1 MENCSP
7 LLEASLKRGQK
18 KLGNSVVHDE
28 EIAARI
34 VSVVNCPS
42 NRAGVRLLM
51 ACMLA
56 KMQRPEID
64 PRKPYT
70 KIGGK
75 DCFSGRSYD
84 EQFIGDFITR
94 HNLPCNSTTAFLTP
108 TLRNMDKT
116 LTTKVV
122 LVGRPAVM
130 YQDALLLLD
139 DVRAGRISAQDVL
152 DESIRLLLL
161 ERDAREA
168 RLKTLLSGVSRVAGA
183 LPLSSEDTV
192 NLIEQHLRC
201 KGSSRLLVLIVAAAY
216 EAATTR
222 LGERV
227 LKLTGHNA
235 ADEQTG
241 AVGDIQITVLG
252 DDKVVT
258 SYEMKNKA
266 VQRSDIDRALQKIA
280 AQGKH
285 IQNYLFITTDSVAD
299 DIRDIREYARSKYD
313 ETGGVEIA
321 ILDCIGFLRHFLHL
335 FHRLR
340 KDFLDQYQAIV
351 LREPDSAVSQALKEA
366 FLALR
371 QAAESAD

>member
-1 MENCSP
+1 MANCSK
-7 LLEASLKRGQK
+7 LLEDALKRAEK
-18 KLGNSVVHDE
+18 NLGHSFIHDE
-28 EIAARI
+28 EIAAR
-34 VSVVNCPS
+34 VLSVVNCPS
-42 NRAGVRLLM
+42 NRAGARLLL

-56 KMQRPEID
+56 KVDDDKVD

-84 EQFIGDFITR
+84 EQFIGGFITK

-108 TLRNMDKT
+108 TLRNMDQT

-130 YQDALLLLD
+130 YQDALRLLD
-139 DVRAGRISAQDVL
+139 HVHAGRVSAKDVL

-161 ERDAREA
+161 ERDARKT
-168 RLKTLLSGVSRVAGA
+168 RLKALLSGVGRIPGA
-183 LPLSSEDTV
+183 LPLSSEETV
-192 NLIEQHLRC
+192 YLIETHLRY
-201 KGSSRLLVLIVAAAY
+201 KGSSRLPVLIVAAAY
-216 EAATTR
+216 EAAKAK

-227 LKLTGHNA
+227 LNLTAHNA

-241 AVGDIQITVLG
+241 AVGDVQITLLG
-252 DDKVVT
+252 EDKVVT

-266 VQRSDIDRALQKIA
+266 VLNGDIDRALQKIA

-285 IQNYLFITTDSVAD
+285 VQNYIFITTEPVAD
-299 DIRDIREYARSKYD
+299 DVREYARSKYD
-313 ETGGVEIA
+313 ETGGVEIV
-321 ILDCIGFLRHFLHL
+321 ILDCVGFLRHFLHL

-340 KDFLDQYQAIV
+340 KDFLDQYQVLV
-351 LREPDSAVSQALKEA
+351 LREPESAVSQALKEA

>member
-1 MENCSP
+1 
-7 LLEASLKRGQK
+7 
-18 KLGNSVVHDE
+18 
-28 EIAARI
+28 
-34 VSVVNCPS
+34 
-42 NRAGVRLLM
+42 M

-56 KMQRPEID
+56 KAHLPEVD

-70 KIGGK
+70 KIGSQ
-75 DCFSGRSYD
+75 DCFSGRTYD
-84 EQFIGDFITR
+84 EQLIGDFITK

-108 TLRNMDKT
+108 TLRNMDQT

-122 LVGRPAVM
+122 LVGRPAAM
-130 YQDALLLLD
+130 YKDALLVLD
-139 DVRAGRISAQDVL
+139 DVHSGKASAQFVL

-161 ERDAREA
+161 ERDVRRV
-168 RLKTLLSGVSRVAGA
+168 RLKTLLSGVGRAATA

-192 NLIEQHLRC
+192 NLIEQHLHC
-201 KGSSRLLVLIVAAAY
+201 KGSSRLPVLVVAAAY
-216 EAATTR
+216 ETAKIK
-222 LGERV
+222 LGECV
-227 LKLTGHNA
+227 LNLTAHNA

-241 AVGDIQITVLG
+241 AVGDVQITLLG
-252 DDKVVT
+252 EDKVVT

-266 VQRSDIDRALQKIA
+266 VLRGDIDRALQKIA

-285 IQNYLFITTDSVAD
+285 VQNYIFITTEAVTD
-299 DIRDIREYARSKYD
+299 DVREFGRSKYD

-321 ILDCIGFLRHFLHL
+321 ILDCVGFIRHFLHL

-340 KDFLDQYQAIV
+340 KDFLDQYQALV
-351 LREPDSAVSQALKEA
+351 LREADSAVSQALKEA

>member
-1 MENCSP
+1 MENCSK
-7 LLEASLKRGQK
+7 LLEASLKRAQAN
-18 KLGNSVVHDE
+18 LGHSFIHE
-28 EIAARI
+28 EKIEAR
-34 VSVVNCPS
+34 VLSVVNCPS

-56 KMQRPEID
+56 KLDDPKVD

-70 KIGGK
+70 KIGSK

-84 EQFIGDFITR
+84 EQFIGGFITK

-108 TLRNMDKT
+108 TLRNMDQT

-122 LVGRPAVM
+122 LVGRPMVM
-130 YQDALLLLD
+130 YQEALRLLD
-139 DVRAGRISAQDVL
+139 DVHAGRISAQDVL
-152 DESIRLLLL
+152 DESNRLLLL
-161 ERDAREA
+161 DRDARKA
-168 RLKTLLSGVSRVAGA
+168 RLKTLLSGVGRVTDA

-216 EAATTR
+216 EAVTTR

-227 LKLTGHNA
+227 LSLTGHNA

-241 AVGDIQITVLG
+241 AVGDVQITILG

-266 VQRSDIDRALQKIA
+266 VQHGDIDRALQKIA

-285 IQNYLFITTDSVAD
+285 VQNYIFITTESVD
-299 DIRDIREYARSKYD
+299 DDIREYARSKYD

-340 KDFLDQYQAIV
+340 KDFLDQYQTLV
-351 LREPDSAVSQALKEA
+351 LHEPDSAVSQGLKEA

>member
-1 MENCSP
+1 
-7 LLEASLKRGQK
+7 
-18 KLGNSVVHDE
+18 
-28 EIAARI
+28 
-34 VSVVNCPS
+34 
-42 NRAGVRLLM
+42 M
-51 ACMLA
+51 ACTLA
-56 KMQRPEID
+56 KLHQPKVD

-70 KIGGK
+70 KIASK

-84 EQFIGDFITR
+84 EQFIGDFITK
-94 HNLPCNSTTAFLTP
+94 HDLPCNSTTAFLTP
-108 TLRNMDKT
+108 TLRNMDQM

-122 LVGRPAVM
+122 LVGRPTAM
-130 YQDALLLLD
+130 YQDALRLLD
-139 DVRAGRISAQDVL
+139 DIHSGRVSAQDL
-152 DESIRLLLL
+152 LNESIRLLLL
-161 ERDAREA
+161 ERDARKA

-201 KGSSRLLVLIVAAAY
+201 KGASRLPVLIVASAY
-216 EAATTR
+216 EAAKTK

-227 LKLTGHNA
+227 LNLTAHNA

-241 AVGDIQITVLG
+241 AVGDVQITLLG
-252 DDKVVT
+252 EDKVVT

-266 VQRSDIDRALQKIA
+266 VQQGDIDRACQKIA
-280 AQGKH
+280 AQGQH
-285 IQNYLFITTDSVAD
+285 VQNYIFITTEAVAD
-299 DIRDIREYARSKYD
+299 HIRDYARSKYD

-340 KDFLDQYQAIV
+340 KDFLDQYQILV
-351 LREPDSAVSQALKEA
+351 LRESDSAVSQALKEA

-371 QAAESAD
+371 QAR

>member
-7 LLEASLKRGQK
+7 LLEAALKRAQK
-18 KLGNSVVHDE
+18 NLGHSFVHDE
-28 EIAARI
+28 EIAAR
-34 VSVVNCPS
+34 VLSVVNCPS
-42 NRAGVRLLM
+42 NRAGVPLLVS
-51 ACMLA
+51 CMLA
-56 KMQRPEID
+56 KVYRPEID

-70 KIGGK
+70 KIGSK

-84 EQFIGDFITR
+84 EQFIGDFITK

-108 TLRNMDKT
+108 TLRNMDQT

-122 LVGRPAVM
+122 LVGRPMVM
-130 YQDALLLLD
+130 YHDALQLLD
-139 DVRAGRISAQDVL
+139 DVRAGRVSAKDVL
-152 DESIRLLLL
+152 DEAIRLLLL
-161 ERDAREA
+161 ERDARKV
-168 RLKTLLSGVSRVAGA
+168 RLKTLLSGVSRVPGA

-201 KGSSRLLVLIVAAAY
+201 KGSSRLPVFIVAAAY
-216 EAATTR
+216 EAAKTR

-227 LKLTGHNA
+227 LNLTAHNA

-241 AVGDIQITVLG
+241 AVGDVQITLLG
-252 DDKVVT
+252 EDKVVT

-266 VQRSDIDRALQKIA
+266 VQRGDIDRALQKIA
-280 AQGKH
+280 SQGKH
-285 IQNYLFITTDSVAD
+285 VQNYIFITTESVAD
-299 DIRDIREYARSKYD
+299 DIRDYARSKYD

-321 ILDCIGFLRHFLHL
+321 ILDCVGFLRHFLHL

-340 KDFLDQYQAIV
+340 KDFLDQYQVLV

-371 QAAESAD
+371 QASESAD

>member
-7 LLEASLKRGQK
+7 LLEASLKRAQK
-18 KLGNSVVHDE
+18 NLGRSFIHDE
-28 EIAARI
+28 EIAARV
-34 VSVVNCPS
+34 VSVTNCPS
-42 NRAGVRLLM
+42 NRAGVRLIM
-51 ACMLA
+51 SCMLA
-56 KMQRPEID
+56 KAHRPEID

-70 KIGGK
+70 KIGSK

-84 EQFIGDFITR
+84 EQFIGDFITK

-108 TLRNMDKT
+108 TLRNMDQT

-130 YQDALLLLD
+130 YHDALQLLD
-139 DVRAGRISAQDVL
+139 DVRTERVSAQDVL

-161 ERDAREA
+161 ERDARKV
-168 RLKTLLSGVSRVAGA
+168 RLKTLLSGVGRIAGA
-183 LPLSSEDTV
+183 LPLSSEDTI

-216 EAATTR
+216 EAAKTR

-227 LKLTGHNA
+227 LNLTAHNA

-241 AVGDIQITVLG
+241 AVGDVQITVLG

-258 SYEMKNKA
+258 SYEMKNKT
-266 VQRSDIDRALQKIA
+266 VQRGDIDRALQKIVV
-280 AQGKH
+280 QGKH
-285 IQNYLFITTDSVAD
+285 VQNYIFISTEPVAD
-299 DIRDIREYARSKYD
+299 DVREYARSKYD

-340 KDFLDQYQAIV
+340 KDFLDQYQVFV
-351 LREPDSAVSQALKEA
+351 LHEADSAVSQGLKEA

>member
-1 MENCSP
+1 MENCSK
-7 LLEASLKRGQK
+7 LLETVLKRAQAN
-18 KLGNSVVHDE
+18 LGHSFIHDE
-28 EIAARI
+28 KIGAR
-34 VSVVNCPS
+34 VLSVVNCPS

-51 ACMLA
+51 SCMLA
-56 KMQRPEID
+56 KVHRPEID

-70 KIGGK
+70 KIGSK

-84 EQFIGDFITR
+84 EQFIGDFITK

-108 TLRNMDKT
+108 TLRNMDQT

-122 LVGRPAVM
+122 LVGRPMVM
-130 YQDALLLLD
+130 YQSALQLLD
-139 DVRAGRISAQDVL
+139 DVHADRLSAEDVL
-152 DESIRLLLL
+152 SECIRLLLL
-161 ERDAREA
+161 DRDARKV
-168 RLKTLLSGVSRVAGA
+168 RLKTLLSGVGRVADA

-216 EAATTR
+216 EAAEMR

-227 LKLTGHNA
+227 LNLTGHNA

-241 AVGDIQITVLG
+241 AVGDVQITVLG

-266 VQRSDIDRALQKIA
+266 VMRGDIDRALQKIA

-285 IQNYLFITTDSVAD
+285 VQNYIFITTEAVAE
-299 DIRDIREYARSKYD
+299 DIREYARSKYD
-313 ETGGVEIA
+313 ETGGVEFA

-340 KDFLDQYQAIV
+340 KDFLDQYQILV
-351 LREPDSAVSQALKEA
+351 LHEPDSAVSQGLKEA

-371 QAAESAD
+371 QAAESTD

>member
-1 MENCSP
+1 MENCSK
-7 LLEASLKRGQK
+7 LLEASLKRAQAN
-18 KLGNSVVHDE
+18 LGHSFIHE
-28 EIAARI
+28 EKIAAR
-34 VSVVNCPS
+34 VLSVLNCPS
-42 NRAGVRLLM
+42 NRAGARLLM

-56 KMQRPEID
+56 KIDDPKVD

-70 KIGGK
+70 KIGSK

-84 EQFIGDFITR
+84 EQFIGGFITK

-108 TLRNMDKT
+108 TLRNMDQT

-122 LVGRPAVM
+122 LVGRPMVM
-130 YQDALLLLD
+130 YQEALRLLD
-139 DVRAGRISAQDVL
+139 DVHAGRISAQDVL
-152 DESIRLLLL
+152 DESNRLLLL
-161 ERDAREA
+161 DRDARKA
-168 RLKTLLSGVSRVAGA
+168 RLKTLLSGVGRVVDA

-216 EAATTR
+216 EAVTTR

-227 LKLTGHNA
+227 LNLTGHNA

-241 AVGDIQITVLG
+241 AVGDVQITILG

-266 VQRSDIDRALQKIA
+266 VSSGDIDRALQKIA

-285 IQNYLFITTDSVAD
+285 VQNYIFITTESVD
-299 DIRDIREYARSKYD
+299 DDIREYARSKYD

-340 KDFLDQYQAIV
+340 KDFLDQYQTLV
-351 LREPDSAVSQALKEA
+351 LHEPDSAVSQGLKEA

>member
-7 LLEASLKRGQK
+7 LLEASLKRAQK
-18 KLGNSVVHDE
+18 NLGHSFIHDE
-28 EIAARI
+28 EIEARI
-34 VSVVNCPS
+34 IAAVNCPG

-56 KMQRPEID
+56 KVHRPEID

-84 EQFIGDFITR
+84 EQFIGDFITK

-108 TLRNMDKT
+108 TLRNMDQT

-122 LVGRPAVM
+122 LVGRPMAM
-130 YQDALLLLD
+130 YQSALQLLD
-139 DVRAGRISAQDVL
+139 DVRAGRVSAQDVL
-152 DESIRLLLL
+152 NECIRLLLL
-161 ERDAREA
+161 DRDARKS
-168 RLKTLLSGVSRVAGA
+168 RLKTLLSGVGRVADA
-183 LPLSSEDTV
+183 LQLSSEDTV

-201 KGSSRLLVLIVAAAY
+201 KSSSRLLVLIVAAAY
-216 EAATTR
+216 EAVKTR
-222 LGERV
+222 LGEHA
-227 LKLTGHNA
+227 LNLTGHNA

-241 AVGDIQITVLG
+241 AVGDVQITILG

-266 VQRSDIDRALQKIA
+266 VQQGDIDRALQKIA
-280 AQGKH
+280 AHGRH
-285 IQNYLFITTDSVAD
+285 VQNYIFVTTESVTD
-299 DIRDIREYARSKYD
+299 DVREYARSKYD

-340 KDFLDQYQAIV
+340 KDFLDQYQTLV
-351 LREPDSAVSQALKEA
+351 LHEPDSAVSQGLIEA

>member
-7 LLEASLKRGQK
+7 LLEASLKRAQK
-18 KLGNSVVHDE
+18 NPGHSFIQNEKILARVV
-28 EIAARI
+28 A
-34 VSVVNCPS
+34 VVNCPG

-56 KMQRPEID
+56 KIHRPEID

-75 DCFSGRSYD
+75 DCFSGRAYD
-84 EQFIGDFITR
+84 EQFIAGFITR

-108 TLRNMDKT
+108 TLRNMDQT
-116 LTTKVV
+116 LTTRVV
-122 LVGRPAVM
+122 LVGRPAAM
-130 YQDALLLLD
+130 YQNALLILD
-139 DVRAGRISAQDVL
+139 DVGAERISAKDIL

-161 ERDAREA
+161 ERDARKV
-168 RLKTLLSGVSRVAGA
+168 RLKTLLSGVDRVASA

-201 KGSSRLLVLIVAAAY
+201 KGSSRLPVLIVAAAY
-216 EAATTR
+216 EAAKSR
-222 LGERV
+222 LGESV
-227 LKLTGHNA
+227 LNLTAHNA

-241 AVGDIQITVLG
+241 AVGDVQITVLG

-266 VQRSDIDRALQKIA
+266 VRDGDIDRALQKIA
-280 AQGKH
+280 SHGRH
-285 IQNYLFITTDSVAD
+285 VQNYIFITTEGVAEEV
-299 DIRDIREYARSKYD
+299 RAYARSKYD

-340 KDFLDQYQAIV
+340 NDFLDQYQALV
-351 LREPDSAVSQALKEA
+351 LHEADSAVSQALKEA

-371 QAAESAD
+371 QASESAD

>member
-1 MENCSP
+1 MENCSH
-7 LLEASLKRGQK
+7 LLEKARERASGCLTRSLLADAQ
-18 KLGNSVVHDE
+18 VAERV
-28 EIAARI
+28 A
-34 VSVVNCPS
+34 SVVNCPS
-42 NRAGVRLLM
+42 NRAGARLLM

-56 KMQRPEID
+56 KAHRPEVD

-75 DCFSGRSYD
+75 DCFSGRTYD

-108 TLRNMDKT
+108 TLRNMDQT

-122 LVGRPAVM
+122 LVGRPGVL
-130 YQDALLLLD
+130 YQNALQVLA
-139 DVRAGRISAQDVL
+139 DVHAGRVAAEDVL
-152 DESIRLLLL
+152 AECIRLLIIDRD
-161 ERDAREA
+161 ERKT
-168 RLKTLLSGVSRVAGA
+168 RLKTLLSGVGRVADA

-192 NLIEQHLRC
+192 SLIAQHLQC
-201 KGSSRLLVLIVAAAY
+201 KGSSRLPVLVVVAAY
-216 EAATTR
+216 EAAKAR

-227 LKLTGHNA
+227 LHLTAHNA

-241 AVGDIQITVLG
+241 AVGDVQIALLG

-258 SYEMKNKA
+258 CYEMKNKA
-266 VQRSDIDRALQKIA
+266 VANADIDRALQKIA
-280 AQGKH
+280 AQGH
-285 IQNYLFITTDSVAD
+285 HVQNYIFVTTEPVAEAT
-299 DIRDIREYARSKYD
+299 REYARAQYD

-321 ILDCIGFLRHFLHL
+321 ILDCLGFLRHFLHL

-340 KDFLDQYQAIV
+340 KDFLDQYQGLV

>member
-7 LLEASLKRGQK
+7 LLELSLKRAQK
-18 KLGNSVVHDE
+18 HLGKSIVRDA
-28 EIAARI
+28 EIAAR
-34 VSVVNCPS
+34 VASVVNCSS

-56 KMQRPEID
+56 KMHRPEVD

-70 KIGGK
+70 KIASK

-84 EQFIGDFITR
+84 EQFIGDFITK

-108 TLRNMDKT
+108 TLRNMDQT

-122 LVGRPAVM
+122 LVGRPAAM
-130 YQDALLLLD
+130 YQDALRLLD
-139 DVRAGRISAQDVL
+139 EVQAGRVSAKDVL
-152 DESIRLLLL
+152 GESIRLLLL
-161 ERDAREA
+161 ERDARKV
-168 RLKTLLSGVSRVAGA
+168 RLKTLLSGVGRGGNV
-183 LPLSSEDTV
+183 LPMSSEDMM

-201 KGSSRLLVLIVAAAY
+201 KGSSRLPVLIVVAAY
-216 EAATTR
+216 EAAKTR

-227 LKLTGHNA
+227 LNLTAHNA

-241 AVGDIQITVLG
+241 AVGDVQITLQG
-252 DDKVVT
+252 EDKVVT

-266 VQRSDIDRALQKIA
+266 VQQGDIDRALQKIA
-280 AQGKH
+280 AQGQH
-285 IQNYLFITTDSVAD
+285 VQNYIFITTEAVTDEM
-299 DIRDIREYARSKYD
+299 RDYARSKYD

-340 KDFLDQYQAIV
+340 KDFLDQYQVLV
-351 LREPDSAVSQALKEA
+351 LREPDSAVSHALKEA
-366 FLALR
+366 FLVLR
-371 QAAESAD
+371 QAAESGD

>member
-7 LLEASLKRGQK
+7 LIEAA
-18 KLGNSVVHDE
+18 LGRAEKHLRRSFISNE
-28 EIAARI
+28 EIAAR
-34 VSVVNCPS
+34 VASVVNCPS

-56 KMQRPEID
+56 KVHRPEID

-70 KIGGK
+70 KIGSR

-84 EQFIGDFITR
+84 EQFIGDFITK

-108 TLRNMDKT
+108 TLRNMDQT

-122 LVGRPAVM
+122 LVGRPAAM
-130 YQDALLLLD
+130 YQDALRLLD
-139 DVRAGRISAQDVL
+139 DVQHGRVSARDVL

-161 ERDAREA
+161 ERDARKV
-168 RLKTLLSGVSRVAGA
+168 RLKTLLAGVGRAANA

-201 KGSSRLLVLIVAAAY
+201 KGSSRLPVLIVAAAY
-216 EAATTR
+216 EAAKTR

-227 LKLTGHNA
+227 LNLTAHNA

-241 AVGDIQITVLG
+241 AVGDVQITLLG
-252 DDKVVT
+252 EDKVVT

-266 VQRSDIDRALQKIA
+266 VQQADIDRALQKIA
-280 AQGKH
+280 AQGQH
-285 IQNYLFITTDSVAD
+285 VQNYIFITTEAVTEAV
-299 DIRDIREYARSKYD
+299 RDYARSKYD

-340 KDFLDQYQAIV
+340 KDFLDQYQALV
-351 LREPDSAVSQALKEA
+351 LGEPDSAVSQALKEV

>member
-7 LLEASLKRGQK
+7 LLEAALKRAEK
-18 KLGNSVVHDE
+18 NLGHSFIHDE
-28 EIAARI
+28 EVAARAL
-34 VSVVNCPS
+34 SVVNCPS
-42 NRAGVRLLM
+42 NRAGARLLM

-56 KMQRPEID
+56 KVHDPTVD

-70 KIGGK
+70 KIGSK
-75 DCFSGRSYD
+75 DCFSGRTYD

-108 TLRNMDKT
+108 TLRNMDQT
-116 LTTKVV
+116 LTTKVI

-130 YQDALLLLD
+130 YRDALQLLAH
-139 DVRAGRISAQDVL
+139 VHAGRVSAQDVL
-152 DESIRLLLL
+152 DESIRLLIL
-161 ERDAREA
+161 ERDARKT
-168 RLKTLLSGVSRVAGA
+168 RLKALLSGVGRIPGA
-183 LPLSSEDTV
+183 LPLSSEETV
-192 NLIEQHLRC
+192 YLIETHLRY
-201 KGSSRLLVLIVAAAY
+201 KGSSRLPVLIVAAAY
-216 EAATTR
+216 EAAKTK

-227 LKLTGHNA
+227 LNLTAHNA

-241 AVGDIQITVLG
+241 AVGDVQITLLG
-252 DDKVVT
+252 EDKVVT

-266 VQRSDIDRALQKIA
+266 VQNGDIDRALQKIA

-285 IQNYLFITTDSVAD
+285 VQNYIFITTEPVAD
-299 DIRDIREYARSKYD
+299 EVREYARSKYD

-340 KDFLDQYQAIV
+340 KDFLDQYQV
-351 LREPDSAVSQALKEA
+351 LVLKEPESAVSQALKEA

>member
-7 LLEASLKRGQK
+7 LLEASLKRAQK
-18 KLGNSVVHDE
+18 NLGHSFIHDE
-28 EIAARI
+28 EIAARV

-42 NRAGVRLLM
+42 NRAGVRLIM

-56 KMQRPEID
+56 KTHRPEID

-70 KIGGK
+70 KIGSK

-84 EQFIGDFITR
+84 EQFIGDFITK

-108 TLRNMDKT
+108 TLRNMDQT

-130 YQDALLLLD
+130 YHDALQLLD
-139 DVRAGRISAQDVL
+139 NVRAGRVSAQDVL

-161 ERDAREA
+161 ERDARKV
-168 RLKTLLSGVSRVAGA
+168 RLKTLLSGVARVAGA
-183 LPLSSEDTV
+183 LSLSSEDTV

-201 KGSSRLLVLIVAAAY
+201 KGSSRLPVLIVAAAY
-216 EAATTR
+216 NVAKAE
-222 LGERV
+222 LEGRV
-227 LKLTGHNA
+227 LKLTASSA
-235 ADEQTG
+235 AKGRAG
-241 AVGDIQITVLG
+241 ALREIQIRLIG
-252 DDKVVT
+252 DDKAVT
-258 SYEMKNKA
+258 LCEVKNKA
-266 VQRSDIDRALQKIA
+266 VQRGDIDRALQKIA

-285 IQNYLFITTDSVAD
+285 VQNYIFISTESVAD
-299 DIRDIREYARSKYD
+299 DIREYARSKYD

-340 KDFLDQYQAIV
+340 KDFLDQYQVFV
-351 LREPDSAVSQALKEA
+351 LHEADSAVI
-366 FLALR
+366 
-371 QAAESAD
+371 

>member
-7 LLEASLKRGQK
+7 LLEASLKRAQK
-18 KLGNSVVHDE
+18 NLKRSFIRDTVFAE
-28 EIAARI
+28 RIA
-34 VSVVNCPS
+34 SVVNCPS
-42 NRAGVRLLM
+42 NRAGVRLIM
-51 ACMLA
+51 SCMLA
-56 KMQRPEID
+56 KLDRPEID

-70 KIGGK
+70 KIGSK

-84 EQFIGDFITR
+84 EQFVGDFITR

-108 TLRNMDKT
+108 TLRNMDQT

-130 YQDALLLLD
+130 YHNALLLLD
-139 DVRAGRISAQDVL
+139 EVRTGRISAQDVL

-161 ERDAREA
+161 DRDARKA
-168 RLKTLLSGVSRVAGA
+168 RLKTLLSGVDRVADA
-183 LPLSSEDTV
+183 LPLSSEDMV

-201 KGSSRLLVLIVAAAY
+201 KGSSRLPVLIVAAAY
-216 EAATTR
+216 EAVKAR
-222 LGERV
+222 LGEHV
-227 LKLTGHNA
+227 LHLTGHNA

-241 AVGDIQITVLG
+241 AVGDVQITVQG
-252 DDKVVT
+252 DDKVIT

-266 VQRSDIDRALQKIA
+266 VQRGDIDRALQKIA
-280 AQGKH
+280 SQGRYV
-285 IQNYLFITTDSVAD
+285 QNYIFITTESVAD
-299 DIRDIREYARSKYD
+299 DIREYARSKYD

-321 ILDCIGFLRHFLHL
+321 ILDCVGFLRHFLHL

-340 KDFLDQYQAIV
+340 KDFLDQYQRLV
-351 LREPDSAVSQALKEA
+351 LKEPSSAVSQGLKEA

>member
-1 MENCSP
+1 MENCSQI
-7 LLEASLKRGQK
+7 LEASLKRAQAN
-18 KLGNSVVHDE
+18 LGHSFIHDE
-28 EIAARI
+28 KIAAR
-34 VSVVNCPS
+34 VLSVVNCPS

-56 KMQRPEID
+56 KVHEPKVD

-70 KIGGK
+70 KIGSK

-84 EQFIGDFITR
+84 EQFTGDFITK

-108 TLRNMDKT
+108 TLRNMDQT

-122 LVGRPAVM
+122 LVGRPAAM
-130 YQDALLLLD
+130 YQDALRLLD
-139 DVRAGRISAQDVL
+139 DVHAGRVSAQVVL
-152 DESIRLLLL
+152 NESIRLLLL
-161 ERDAREA
+161 ERDARKA
-168 RLKTLLSGVSRVAGA
+168 RLKTLLSGVGRVAGA

-201 KGSSRLLVLIVAAAY
+201 KGASRLPVLIVAAAY
-216 EAATTR
+216 EAAKTR

-227 LKLTGHNA
+227 LNLTAHNA

-241 AVGDIQITVLG
+241 AVGDVQITLLG
-252 DDKVVT
+252 EDKVVT

-266 VQRSDIDRALQKIA
+266 VLQSDIDRALQKIT

-285 IQNYLFITTDSVAD
+285 VQNYIFITTEAVTDEV
-299 DIRDIREYARSKYD
+299 RDYARSKYD

-321 ILDCIGFLRHFLHL
+321 ILDCVGFLRHFLHL

-340 KDFLDQYQAIV
+340 KDFLDQYQV
-351 LREPDSAVSQALKEA
+351 LVLQEADSAVSQALKEA

>member
-1 MENCSP
+1 MENCSK
-7 LLEASLKRGQK
+7 LLEASLKRAQAN
-18 KLGNSVVHDE
+18 LGHSFIHDE
-28 EIAARI
+28 KIAAR
-34 VSVVNCPS
+34 VLSVVNCPS

-56 KMQRPEID
+56 KVHDPKID

-70 KIGGK
+70 KIGSK

-84 EQFIGDFITR
+84 EQFIGGFITK
-94 HNLPCNSTTAFLTP
+94 HNLPCNFATAFLTP
-108 TLRNMDKT
+108 ALRNMDQT

-122 LVGRPAVM
+122 LVGRPMVM
-130 YQDALLLLD
+130 YESALKLLD
-139 DVRAGRISAQDVL
+139 DVHTGRASAQDVL
-152 DESIRLLLL
+152 NESIRLLLL
-161 ERDAREA
+161 DRDARKA
-168 RLKTLLSGVSRVAGA
+168 RLKTLLSGVGRVTDA

-216 EAATTR
+216 EAVKTR
-222 LGERV
+222 LGEQV
-227 LKLTGHNA
+227 LNLTGHNA

-241 AVGDIQITVLG
+241 AVGDVQITILG

-266 VQRSDIDRALQKIA
+266 VSNGDIDRALQKIA

-285 IQNYLFITTDSVAD
+285 VQNYIFITTEPVSEDV
-299 DIRDIREYARSKYD
+299 RDYARSKYD

-340 KDFLDQYQAIV
+340 KDFLDQYQTLV
-351 LREPDSAVSQALKEA
+351 LHEPDSAVSQGLKEA

>member
-7 LLEASLKRGQK
+7 LLEASLKRAQK
-18 KLGNSVVHDE
+18 NPAKSFVRDE
-28 EIAARI
+28 EIAAR
-34 VSVVNCPS
+34 VASVVNCPS
-42 NRAGVRLLM
+42 NRAGVRLLI

-56 KMQRPEID
+56 KAHRPEVD

-70 KIGGK
+70 KIGSK

-84 EQFIGDFITR
+84 EQFIGDFITK

-108 TLRNMDKT
+108 TLRNMDQT

-122 LVGRPAVM
+122 LVGRPAAM
-130 YQDALLLLD
+130 YQDALRLLD
-139 DVRAGRISAQDVL
+139 DVWAGRTSAQDVL

-161 ERDAREA
+161 ERDARKV
-168 RLKTLLSGVSRVAGA
+168 RLKTLLSGVDRVVNA

-192 NLIEQHLRC
+192 NLIEQHLSC

-216 EAATTR
+216 EAA
-222 LGERV
+222 
-227 LKLTGHNA
+227 
-235 ADEQTG
+235 DEQTG
-241 AVGDIQITVLG
+241 AVGDVQITLLG
-252 DDKVVT
+252 EDKVVT

-266 VQRSDIDRALQKIA
+266 VQRGDIDRALQKIA

-285 IQNYLFITTDSVAD
+285 VQNYIFISTEAVAE
-299 DIRDIREYARSKYD
+299 DIREYARSKYD

-340 KDFLDQYQAIV
+340 KDFLDQYQV
-351 LREPDSAVSQALKEA
+351 LVLQEADSAVSQALKEA